1 MRLLEREISG
11 NRTVEQLIV
20 EKVVPGL
27 DCSARGAVSL
37 TAAVER
43 RPRVLPSQ
51 RASLPAIVL
60 LWRRDVGLHVPV
72 VEVSAMYPTKLY
84 VNAVHNFR

>member
-1 MRLLEREISG
+1 MRLQKSDISA
-11 NRTVEQLIV
+11 NRTIEQFIC
-20 EKVVPGL
+20 L
-27 DCSARGAVSL
+27 DSSARGAVSR

-60 LWRRDVGLHVPV
+60 LWRRYIGLHVPV